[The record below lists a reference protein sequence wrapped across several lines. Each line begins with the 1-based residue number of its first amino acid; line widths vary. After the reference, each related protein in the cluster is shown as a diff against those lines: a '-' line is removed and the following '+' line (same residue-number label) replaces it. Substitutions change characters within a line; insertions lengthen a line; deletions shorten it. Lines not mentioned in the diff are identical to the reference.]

1 MSTESEVGAPHF
13 RTEARKYRNAN
24 YTFEKVINEAID
36 NIIKKA
42 TEIHVKTTIDGDG
55 RLQEVKISDN
65 YVNGFENINQK
76 GVANPFNM
84 GHKRPGHDANDELS
98 EFGVGMKSGALSA
111 ANELSVV
118 TKAKGSYYHVVMPF
132 LKMEEEEDVNASY
145 NPKIKEI
152 VDDVNALIII
162 LLIGDDF
169 F

>member
-65 YVNGFENINQK
+65 YVNGFENINLNNFLIMNFYPLFLFFIF
-76 GVANPFNM
+76 GLIHFFANYQWIVPF
-84 GHKRPGHDANDELS
+84 
-98 EFGVGMKSGALSA
+98 
-111 ANELSVV
+111 
-118 TKAKGSYYHVVMPF
+118 
-132 LKMEEEEDVNASY
+132 
-145 NPKIKEI
+145 
-152 VDDVNALIII
+152 II
-162 LLIGDDF
+162 F
-169 F
+169 T